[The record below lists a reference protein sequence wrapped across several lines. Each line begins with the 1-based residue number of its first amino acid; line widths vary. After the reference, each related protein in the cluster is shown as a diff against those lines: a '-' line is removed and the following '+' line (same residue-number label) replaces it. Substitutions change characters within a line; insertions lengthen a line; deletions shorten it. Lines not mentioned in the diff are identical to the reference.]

1 MVYMKIAIL
10 IFLFSSLIFS
20 QNQMSYDE
28 IGHNNF
34 GKEFYLTIPP
44 NLSRVN
50 QSQNEHINFIFFSPF
65 DANVSIEV
73 LGKGYKRELFVKA
86 NVSNGF
92 KININTVQPFIKT
105 GIDYVHYDLVFKNS
119 AIVIKSD
126 YPVSVVV
133 LSNFDN
139 TADSYLAI
147 PIENLGN
154 EYVVA
159 NFNDARDRYEG
170 YNSLTSNA
178 TIVATEDNTNVE
190 FFYPAENYPYDVRGP
205 KLSGSTFKKTLNKG
219 DVWLMS
225 GYFANDDLSNARV
238 KSDKPIAVISSNQC
252 ANIPINNN
260 WCDFIMNMELP
271 VKYWGMAYIISKYS
285 YKRFS
290 PVIRVYAAENNTQ
303 IFINGILYYEID
315 DVYSQTK
322 KSYIEIQRPLENNF
336 QPFIVS
342 SNKPIMVTSYNTGD
356 EEDLKAEPNGGPSM
370 MSLPSIESMTNYIS
384 VSSPNFPEDI
394 SFNSNY
400 VNLLIELDDSND
412 IPNSLEIGSVIGNEL
427 RWTKVKNHQNIISSQ
442 KINAPYHNKIY
453 GVIVFKLA
461 HNGHFKF
468 RSDYKFTAIN
478 YGTTEF
484 KSYGFASN
492 YNLILNSGLDSIP
505 PIIDWS
511 VNCQSQIIGTI
522 LENNLKGNLL
532 IPDSNL
538 TNMRVLDRTQ
548 NPAHFIIDIIDK
560 TKGASGTI
568 RVWDAYGNIT
578 NQKVY
583 YKPQDIS
590 IEPNRLILNSKTNE
604 RVSETFIIKNNSDES
619 FELKKLYSNF
629 DYLEFY
635 FNGIEVNSQTIT
647 IPSKS
652 ELRFN
657 VSLNSPVD
665 TIFNARVFVS
675 DECLER
681 ELARINVNVSSPII
695 EVTDVNF
702 DDLIVGQESLKEFR
716 IYNRGKVPLTIEGI
730 INPNLFNFS
739 VIGLPL
745 ITKSTPFI
753 INPNSY
759 YTGFIKILSNKTG
772 LLFDSLKIRSDADIF
787 DSVCYITANL
797 LEPGFIVNSF
807 DFGRKLVSSIDYD
820 LISYKSDTLM
830 IANYSEIPIKIKD
843 LKFVDEK
850 NSNAF
855 IIDKNKFIDQIL
867 LPNQEY
873 KFVLEFKP
881 EVLGHHNLNVIF
893 ELYDDIP
900 NYSIL
905 SLKGFGTRPKLI
917 FNDTLDFGKV
927 QVNTIKNDKIEILN
941 ERNNWEYNEILNNFN
956 IVYDEIKAVSN
967 GFSFSSLSSSEIRPN
982 EKLPLNIS
990 FKPSDIGVKVLEV
1003 RISGNFESKN
1013 VFYIKGEGI
1022 DSKLNIIATNLT
1034 ALACE
1039 NEKDTIFVVIENNG
1053 NNSIIFD
1060 PIYFEPI
1067 IPEFSFLDSKFTSS
1081 EFEINS
1087 KSKIIIPI
1095 EFISLG
1101 SNKLTNLNIKEKQKI
1116 VPNVIEIQGH
1126 NKLYDNEFELKPL
1139 SQQVEVNKPAL
1150 TSVLIENNPELKDAN
1165 ITDLSLIVSY
1175 NPNMMKLQDKSIR
1188 LSNKLNSKYVI
1199 DNITHLETGKV
1210 RFDLIPLTDEVL
1222 SEGGEIVS
1230 FVFNTFLPNEL
1241 ENTSKVNI
1249 DLIAKTSQC
1258 VNFKTYNEQTI
1269 EMLLNCGDEFRKVSS
1284 DIVPFHIDNI
1294 NPNPLDR
1301 TIDLTYSTPFDANVN
1316 ISLVNLNGVVMKV
1329 FVNEYK
1335 QRGFYEFNLN
1345 IDNLSSGQ
1353 YFLRVNAGQFSEN
1366 IPIIIK
1372 K

>member
-1 MVYMKIAIL
+1 MKIAIL
-10 IFLFSSLIFS
+10 IFLFSSLLFS
-20 QNQMSYDE
+20 QNQMTYDE

-34 GKEFYLTIPP
+34 GKEFYLTVPP

-50 QSQNEHINFIFFSPF
+50 HSQNEYINFIFFSPF
-65 DANVSIEV
+65 DANVTIEV
-73 LGKGYKRELFVKA
+73 LGKGYKRELLVKA

-92 KININTVQPFIKT
+92 KININTVQPVIKT
-105 GIDYVHYDLVFKNS
+105 GIDNIHYDLVFKNS

-126 YPVSVVV
+126 FPISVVV

-147 PIENLGN
+147 PVENLGN

-159 NFNDARDRYEG
+159 NYNDARDRYEG
-170 YNSLTSNA
+170 YKSLTSNA
-178 TIVATEDNTNVE
+178 TIVATEDNTNIE
-190 FFYPAENYPYDVRGP
+190 FFYPAENYPFDVRGP
-205 KLSGSTFKKTLNKG
+205 KLAGYTFKRTLNKG
-219 DVWLMS
+219 DIWLMS
-225 GYFANDDLSNARV
+225 GYMANDDLSNARV
-238 KSDKPIAVISSNQC
+238 KSDKPIGVISSNQC
-252 ANIPINNN
+252 ANIPISNN

-271 VKYWGMAYIISKYS
+271 VKYWGKSYIISKYS
-285 YKRFS
+285 YKRYS

-303 IFINGILYYEID
+303 IFLNGSLYYEID
-315 DVYSQTK
+315 DVYSQTR

-336 QPFIVS
+336 QPFIIS

-356 EEDLKAEPNGGPSM
+356 EEDLKSEPNGGPSM

-384 VSSPNFPEDI
+384 ISSPNFPEDI

-400 VNLLIELDDSND
+400 VNLLIELDNSND
-412 IPNSLEIGSVIGNEL
+412 IPNSLEIGSVTGNEI

-442 KINAPYHNKIY
+442 KINVPYDNKIY
-453 GVIVFKLA
+453 GVIVFRLP

-492 YNLILNSGLDSIP
+492 YNLVLNTGLDTIAP
-505 PIIDWS
+505 VIDWS

-522 LENNLKGNLL
+522 LEDNLKGNLL

-568 RVWDAYGNIT
+568 RVWDVYGNIT
-578 NQKVY
+578 NQRVY

-590 IEPNRLILNSKTNE
+590 IEPDRIFLNSKTNE
-604 RVSETFIIKNNSDES
+604 RVFESFVIKNNSDEA
-619 FELKKLYSNF
+619 FEIKQLYSNF

-635 FNGIEVNSQTIT
+635 YNGIEVSNQTIT

-652 ELRFN
+652 ELRFH
-657 VSLNSPVD
+657 VSLISSVD
-665 TIFNARVFVS
+665 TIFNARLFVA
-675 DECLER
+675 DDCLER
-681 ELARINVNVSSPII
+681 ELARININVSSPII

-702 DDLIVGQESLKEFR
+702 DDVIVGQESLREFR
-716 IYNRGKVPLTIEGI
+716 IYNRGKVPLTIEGV
-730 INPNLFNFS
+730 INPNLFDFS
-739 VIGLPL
+739 VVGLPL
-745 ITKSTPFI
+745 ITNSTPFI

-759 YTGFIKILSNKTG
+759 YTAYIKILSNKTG
-772 LLFDSLKIRSDADIF
+772 LLFDSLKFKSDAEIF

-807 DFGRKLVSSIDYD
+807 DFGRKLVSTKDND
-820 LISYKSDTLM
+820 LISYKSDSLM
-830 IANYSEIPIKIKD
+830 IANYSEIPLKIKD
-843 LKFVDEK
+843 LIYADEE
-850 NSNAF
+850 NSKAF
-855 IIDKNKFIDQIL
+855 IIDKNSLLDKVL

-873 KFVLEFKP
+873 KFVVEFKP
-881 EVLGHHNLNVIF
+881 EELGNYNLNIIF

-905 SLKGFGTRPKLI
+905 SLKGFGTRPKLE

-927 QVNTIKNDKIEILN
+927 QVNSIKNDRIEILN
-941 ERNNWEYNEILNNFN
+941 QRNDWEYFETLNNFN
-956 IVYDEIKAVSN
+956 IIYDEIKSANS
-967 GFSFSSLSSSEIRPN
+967 GFSFSSLSSTEIRPN
-982 EKLPLNIS
+982 EKLPINVS
-990 FKPSDIGVKVLEV
+990 FNPKEIGVKIIEV
-1003 RISGNFESKN
+1003 RLSGNFEGN
-1013 VFYIKGEGI
+1013 YVFYLKGEGV
-1022 DSKLNIIATNLT
+1022 DSKLNIIANNLKG
-1034 ALACE
+1034 LACE

-1053 NNSIIFD
+1053 NNSITFD

-1081 EFEINS
+1081 EFEINANS
-1087 KSKIIIPI
+1087 KVNIPI

-1101 SNKLTNLNIKEKQKI
+1101 SNKLTNLIVKEKQKI
-1116 VPNVIEIQGH
+1116 VPNVIEIEGQ

-1150 TSVLIENNPELKDAN
+1150 TSVLIENTPELFEAN

-1175 NPNMMKLQDKSIR
+1175 NPSMLKLQDKSIR

-1210 RFDLIPLTDEVL
+1210 RFDLISLTDEVL

-1241 ENTSKVNI
+1241 ENSSKVNI
-1249 DLIAKTSQC
+1249 DLIAKTTQC
-1258 VNFKTYNEQTI
+1258 VNFKTDNEQTI
-1269 EMLLNCGDEFRKVSS
+1269 EMLLNCGDEFRKVNS
-1284 DIVPFHIDNI
+1284 DVVPFHIDKI

-1301 TIDLTYSTPFDANVN
+1301 NIDLSYSTPFDANVN
-1316 ISLVNLNGVVMKV
+1316 ISLVNLNGIVMKV

-1335 QRGFYEFNLN
+1335 QRGFYDFNLN

-1366 IPIIIK
+1366 IPFIIK